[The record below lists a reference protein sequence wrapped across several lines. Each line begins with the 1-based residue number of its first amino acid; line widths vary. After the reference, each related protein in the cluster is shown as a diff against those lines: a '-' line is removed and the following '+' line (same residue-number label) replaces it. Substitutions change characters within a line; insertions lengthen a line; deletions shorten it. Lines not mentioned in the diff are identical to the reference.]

1 MASQLYSCVIH
12 YIDNVIHKY
21 YTLNRGDI
29 MNQSILSVRVNKTD
43 KENFEKFCS
52 EAGMNV
58 STAINMFIKATN
70 RERKLPFEVKTQSY
84 EDYVIEKL
92 KEAEEHYENGART
105 YTQEEVME
113 MIKNKLKK

>member
-1 MASQLYSCVIH
+1 
-12 YIDNVIHKY
+12 
-21 YTLNRGDI
+21 
-29 MNQSILSVRVNKTD
+29 MNQSILSVRVNSSD
-43 KENFEKFCS
+43 KKKFEKFCS

-70 RERKLPFEVKTQSY
+70 REKKLPFEVKTQSY

-92 KEAEEHYENGART
+92 KEAEEHYENGAKT